1 MNGFIQTYK
10 ISFFILTFIFLY
22 CGLFSQNNTGGN
34 KSALEEKRAKLNAEI
49 EQLNLQVQQIKKN
62 KKHSLSE
69 IVALNLKIEKR
80 NALLQNLSEQLSQLN
95 ADMQQNKAEE
105 QRLIK
110 QYNRIRIAYILSLR
124 IAQKENK
131 KFSYLGFVIHSNSFN
146 QSVKR
151 YKYLQQLSE
160 IRKKQAEILKRTR
173 LEINKTM
180 DVIHLQIGEKEK
192 IKITEEQEK
201 QKLNFEKN
209 TKQRTISELQK
220 KEKNIKKE
228 LDQKRKTALKLQ
240 NEIKRLIER
249 ELSKR
254 IKTEPSSPDKSGQKE
269 IKKVPLREILD
280 ANEIALGKEFIS
292 NKGILPWP
300 VERGIVCERFGTHE
314 HPAIKGFM
322 LTNNGVE
329 LCVAEG
335 VQARAVFSGAVTS
348 IAASPSG
355 GNLVIIRHGE
365 YLSVYCNLDQI
376 TVKVGQHVKPRQ
388 LLGRIMFNA
397 QENRS
402 SMNFQIWKS
411 QKTLNPEEWLNN
423 AH

>member
-1 MNGFIQTYK
+1 MNAFIQTSK
-10 ISFFILTFIFLY
+10 IRFFVLAFIFAY
-22 CGLFSQNNTGGN
+22 CGLLSQNNSGGN
-34 KSALEEKRAKLNAEI
+34 KSALEEKRSKLNAEI

-95 ADMQQNKAEE
+95 TDMQQNKAEE
-105 QRLIK
+105 QRLMG
-110 QYNRIRIAYILSLR
+110 QYNRIKAIYIQSLL

-131 KFSYLGFVIHSNSFN
+131 KFSYLGFVSHSGSFN
-146 QSVKR
+146 QSVQR
-151 YKYLQQLSE
+151 YKHLQQLSE
-160 IRKKQAEILKRTR
+160 IRKKQAELLKQTR
-173 LEINKTM
+173 LEINKTIN
-180 DVIHLQIGEKEK
+180 VIHRQIGEKEK
-192 IKITEEQEK
+192 IKSTEEQEK
-201 QKLNFEKN
+201 QKLKIEKTN
-209 TKQRTISELQK
+209 KEEVLSELQK

-254 IKTEPSSPDKSGQKE
+254 KKPEKTNTGLKE
-269 IKKVPLREILD
+269 NKKAPLREILD

-322 LTNNGVE
+322 MTNNGIE

-365 YLSVYCNLDQI
+365 FLSVYCNLDQI

-423 AH
+423 TH